1 MPFPS
6 KPRPGPHWV
15 LLQARIAEP
24 AARLDRLR
32 DHGRMLVPDERLA
45 VVLVGGP
52 RLRVSRNAPLFVEA
66 PGEALGLMLTAASI
80 LARDPY
86 ATLLVV
92 TSDLDDDGEEETQE
106 RLLRNLVA
114 SSLHARGFPDE
125 LVVLGQHDGEARQGG
140 EDLLA
145 LDVAPEDSDD
155 DVPRRLRAARRLAG
169 QLAPA
174 GTLLAAGCFAVW
186 GPTLWSLARRC
197 LPEIAD
203 RCDEL
208 LLVLRAIDDRRLAA
222 VEEERVL
229 AGIGG
234 AAGAHAGFLTTV
246 LAKVPE
252 AARVFLTRRCGVAV

>member
-1 MPFPS
+1 MESSPQ
-6 KPRPGPHWV
+6 PRPGPPWV
-15 LLQARIAEP
+15 LLQARVAEP

-32 DHGRMLVPDERLA
+32 EHGRMLVPDERLA

-52 RLRVSRNAPLFVEA
+52 RLSLSRRAPLVVEA
-66 PGEALGLMLTAASI
+66 PGEALGLLLTAAEI

-86 ATLLVV
+86 ATFLVV
-92 TSDLDDDGEEETQE
+92 TSGFDDDGGEATQQ
-106 RLLRNLVA
+106 RLLRNLVL

-125 LVVLGQHDGEARQGG
+125 LVVLGQVDGDERQGG
-140 EDLLA
+140 DELLA
-145 LDVAPEDSDD
+145 LEVAPDERDD
-155 DVPRRLRAARRLAG
+155 APRRLRAARRLAG

-174 GTLLAAGCFAVW
+174 GTLLAVGCFAVW
-186 GPTLWSLARRC
+186 GPTMWSLARRC
-197 LPEIAD
+197 LPDVAD

-208 LLVLRAIDDRRLAA
+208 RLVLRAIDERRAAA